1 MGPDTVKRARL
12 LHTTSLRKQR
22 GATLIIALV
31 FMVILAMLG
40 VNVAGTNVMQ
50 ERMAGNAR
58 NKDLAY
64 QAAEYALR
72 DADANRVNGVNWADG
87 PWDGTTA
94 YLLDNG
100 ANNPNDAAYW
110 RNTFNWNVARTPAT
124 PITGTGVSS
133 SYVVERMTGAG
144 SKAFRVTARGQAPG
158 NATVV
163 LQVTYVLP

>member
-1 MGPDTVKRARL
+1 MKKIRHCRAP
-12 LHTTSLRKQR
+12 SFQKQR

-72 DADANRVNGVNWADG
+72 DADTNRVNGINWSAG
-87 PWDGTTA
+87 PWGAGGATA

-100 ANNPNDAAYW
+100 VNHANDAAYW
-110 RNTFNWNVARTPAT
+110 RGTFNWGVARTPAT
-124 PITGTGVSS
+124 PIAGNGVTS
-133 SYVVERMTGAG
+133 SYIVERMTGAG

-158 NATVV
+158 NADVV